1 MLIWLLLFWLGRFF
15 FIVFN
20 VSSIS
25 CEEVIGVAR
34 NAFRIDVSTICY
46 LLLLP
51 FLLSLFQ
58 RQLTDW
64 NGWALVFKFFF
75 YIISTVIV
83 LLSAVDVCLYQE
95 WGAKINSRIFLYL
108 QHPSEVLNSASIK
121 HYLIFGSIVIVSSL
135 FVHYTYK
142 RLSVAHSFHGMSKK
156 GIVWM
161 TPFIAALLL
170 LGIRGGWQQ
179 IPMQESDCYF
189 SKEQKINDVTV
200 NTFWNFNASVAR
212 SIANKTSNPYHYL
225 SDKEL
230 ASYAENNFGNS
241 IEHVETK
248 VLKSARPNVVFLI
261 LEGWSADMVGCIS
274 GNTQQSASPVFDSLA
289 KHGVLFSEC
298 YASGDR
304 SDQGITTV
312 LTSFPALPFGSII
325 NETQKIQQLPCVST
339 SLKAKGYQ
347 SLFLFGGDLSYG
359 NLKALI
365 YQKEFDVIVEEK
377 DMDSKFYRGRLGV
390 HDENT
395 FAVFSQQL
403 KQMKVPFFASIF
415 TQSTHF
421 HYDYP
426 HQRNT
431 ITWAGEH
438 NVYANSMLYSDSCIG
453 DFFQKAKKENWYSNT
468 LFVLVPDHSHHSP
481 QNSNPKTADY
491 HHIPLLLVGD
501 VLNDSLEGTVINKP
515 VSQCDVAG
523 TIVRLITGDATPYE
537 WYVDLF
543 SSTPNQH
550 VCFVYTEGVGIVTS
564 KDCKLS
570 FDAKNNRL
578 ETRPTIA
585 ECDTQH
591 MLQSAKAYLQYVY
604 GRYLQY

>member
-1 MLIWLLLFWLGRFF
+1 MLFWLGRLF
-15 FIVFN
+15 FILFN
-20 VSSIS
+20 VRGFSFNEAIA
-25 CEEVIGVAR
+25 VAQHS
-34 NAFRIDVSTICY
+34 FRIDVSSICY

-51 FLLSLFQ
+51 FLLSVFHRITVWQGWSILFK
-58 RQLTDW
+58 
-64 NGWALVFKFFF
+64 VYF
-75 YIISTVIV
+75 YTVTAFVVV
-83 LLSAVDVCLYQE
+83 LNAIDVCLYQE

-108 QHPSEVLNSASIK
+108 QHPSEVLNSASFQ
-121 HYLIFGSIVIVSSL
+121 HYLIFGLVALVSLLFIQYTVTALSISQY
-135 FVHYTYK
+135 FEEN
-142 RLSVAHSFHGMSKK
+142 K
-156 GIVWM
+156 GEGVVWIS
-161 TPFIAALLL
+161 PLIAILLL
-170 LGIRGGWQQ
+170 VGIRGGWQQ

-200 NTFWNFNASVAR
+200 NTFWNFNASLAR

-225 SDKEL
+225 TDKEL
-230 ASYAENNFGNS
+230 ARYAEHNFDYAM
-241 IEHVETK
+241 EQPETK

-261 LEGWSADMVGCIS
+261 LEGWSADMVGCVS
-274 GNTQQSASPVFDSLA
+274 GNIEQSASPMFDSLS
-289 KHGVLFSEC
+289 KQGVLFSEC

-325 NETQKIQQLPCVST
+325 NESQKIKKLPSVST
-339 SLKAKGYQ
+339 SLHAKGYQ

-365 YQKEFDVIVEEK
+365 YQKGFDEIIEEK
-377 DMDSKFYRGRLGV
+377 DINPNYYRGRLGV
-390 HDENT
+390 HDEHT
-395 FAVFSQQL
+395 FELFRQKISAIHQ
-403 KQMKVPFFASIF
+403 PFFASIF

-438 NVYANSMLYSDSCIG
+438 NAYANSMLYSDSCIG
-453 DFFQKAKKENWYSNT
+453 DFFRKAKQESWYSNT

-481 QNSNPKTADY
+481 NNSNPKTADY
-491 HHIPLLLVGD
+491 HHIPLLLYGD
-501 VLNDSLEGTVINKP
+501 VLNDSLKGKVMTNP
-515 VSQCDVAG
+515 VSQCDLAG
-523 TIVRLITGDATPYE
+523 TVVGLITGSAKEFE
-537 WYVDLF
+537 WSNNLF
-543 SSTPNQH
+543 LSIPNPH
-550 VCFVYTEGVGIVTS
+550 VYFIYTEGVGVVKS

-578 ETRPTIA
+578 ETSPSKTD
-585 ECDTQH
+585 CDTQQ

-604 GRYLQY
+604 NRYLQY

>member
-1 MLIWLLLFWLGRFF
+1 MLFWLGRFF

-20 VSSIS
+20 ISSIS
-25 CEEVIGVAR
+25 SEEVIGITR

-51 FLLSLFQ
+51 FLLSFFQ
-58 RQLTDW
+58 RVIAW
-64 NGWALVFKFFF
+64 GGWSLLFKSYF
-75 YIISTVIV
+75 YTVTLFIV
-83 LLSAVDVCLYQE
+83 LLNAVDVCLYQE
-95 WGAKINSRIFLYL
+95 WGVKINSRIFLYL
-108 QHPSEVLNSASIK
+108 QHPNEVLSSASFQ
-121 HYLIFGSIVIVSSL
+121 HYLIFGLVVLVSL
-135 FVHYTYK
+135 FLVRYAFN
-142 RLSVAHSFHGMSKK
+142 RLSVESCFHEKEKK
-156 GIVWM
+156 GVMWI
-161 TPFIAALLL
+161 TPLFALLLL

-241 IEHVETK
+241 IEHLETK
-248 VLKSARPNVVFLI
+248 VLKSDRPNVVFLI
-261 LEGWSADMVGCIS
+261 LEGWSADMVGCVS
-274 GNTQQSASPVFDSLA
+274 GNPQQSASPVFDSLA
-289 KHGVLFSEC
+289 KQGVLFSEC

-325 NETQKIQQLPCVST
+325 NESPKIKKLPCIAT
-339 SLKAKGYQ
+339 SLKPMGYQ

-365 YQKEFDVIVEEK
+365 YQKGFDAIVEEN

-390 HDENT
+390 HDENA
-395 FAVFSQQL
+395 FDVFSQQL
-403 KQMKVPFFASIF
+403 TKMKPPFFASIF

-438 NVYANSMLYSDSCIG
+438 NAYANSMLYSDSCIG
-453 DFFQKAKKENWYSNT
+453 DFFRKARKENWYSNT

-491 HHIPLLLVGD
+491 HHIPLLLLGD
-501 VLNDSLEGTVINKP
+501 VLHDSLKGTIISTP

-523 TIVRLITGDATPYE
+523 TVVRLITGTAKEYE

-578 ETRPTIA
+578 ETTPSTA
-585 ECDTQH
+585 DCDTQH
-591 MLQSAKAYLQYVY
+591 MLYSAKAYLQYVY

>member
-1 MLIWLLLFWLGRFF
+1 MLFWLGRFF

-25 CEEVIGVAR
+25 SEEVIGITQ

-51 FLLSLFQ
+51 FLLSFFQ
-58 RQLTDW
+58 RVIAW
-64 NGWALVFKFFF
+64 RGWSFLFKSYF
-75 YIISTVIV
+75 YTVTLFIV
-83 LLSAVDVCLYQE
+83 LLNAVDVCLYQE

-200 NTFWNFNASVAR
+200 NTFWNFNASVVR
-212 SIANKTSNPYHYL
+212 SIANKTSNPYRYL
-225 SDKEL
+225 TAEEL
-230 ASYAENNFGNS
+230 KRYTENNFKRS
-241 IEHVETK
+241 SEQPIIQ
-248 VLKSARPNVVFLI
+248 VLKAERPNVVFLI
-261 LEGWSADMVGCIS
+261 LEGWSADMVGCVS
-274 GNTQQSASPVFDSLA
+274 GNLAQSATPVFDSLA
-289 KHGVLFSEC
+289 KHGILFSEC

-438 NVYANSMLYSDSCIG
+438 IMFMLTLCYILIAVLAIFFKRQKKKIG
-453 DFFQKAKKENWYSNT
+453 T
-468 LFVLVPDHSHHSP
+468 
-481 QNSNPKTADY
+481 
-491 HHIPLLLVGD
+491 
-501 VLNDSLEGTVINKP
+501 
-515 VSQCDVAG
+515 
-523 TIVRLITGDATPYE
+523 ATPY
-537 WYVDLF
+537 LF
-543 SSTPNQH
+543 
-550 VCFVYTEGVGIVTS
+550 
-564 KDCKLS
+564 
-570 FDAKNNRL
+570 
-578 ETRPTIA
+578 
-585 ECDTQH
+585 
-591 MLQSAKAYLQYVY
+591 
-604 GRYLQY
+604 

>member
-15 FIVFN
+15 FVAFT
-20 VSSIS
+20 VQTIS
-25 CEEVIGVAR
+25 LDEVLGIAR
-34 NAFRIDVSTICY
+34 NAFRIDVSSISY
-46 LLLLP
+46 LLLFPL
-51 FLLSLFQ
+51 FLSVFQ
-58 RQLTDW
+58 CVVAWR
-64 NGWALVFKFFF
+64 GWAFLFKTYF
-75 YIISTVIV
+75 YTVTAFIILIT
-83 LLSAVDVCLYQE
+83 AVDVCLYQE
-95 WGAKINSRIFLYL
+95 WGLKINSRIFLYL
-108 QHPSEVLNSASIK
+108 QHPSEILNSASFQ
-121 HYLIFGSIVIVSSL
+121 HYIMFGLIVFVSL
-135 FVHYTYK
+135 FLVRFAFN
-142 RLSVAHSFHGMSKK
+142 RLSVERCFHENEKK
-156 GIVWM
+156 RVVWI
-161 TPFIAALLL
+161 TPLFALLL
-170 LGIRGGWQQ
+170 LMGIRGGWQQ

-189 SKEQKINDVTV
+189 SKKQIINDVTV

-230 ASYAENNFGNS
+230 ASYAENNFGNT
-241 IEHVETK
+241 IEPLEKK
-248 VLKSARPNVVFLI
+248 VLKTTRPNVVFLI
-261 LEGWSADMVGCIS
+261 LEGWSADMVGCVS
-274 GNTQQSASPVFDSLA
+274 GNTQQSASPEFDSLA
-289 KHGVLFSEC
+289 RQGVLFTEC

-325 NETQKIQQLPCVST
+325 NESQKIKKLPCVSS
-339 SLKAKGYQ
+339 SLKTEGYQ
-347 SLFLFGGDLSYG
+347 NLFLFGGDLSYG

-365 YQKEFDVIVEEK
+365 YQKGFDAIIEEK

-395 FAVFSQQL
+395 FDVFSRQL
-403 KQMKVPFFASIF
+403 TKMKSPFFASIF

-453 DFFQKAKKENWYSNT
+453 DFFRKAKKENWYSNT
-468 LFVLVPDHSHHSP
+468 LFVLVPYHSHHSP
-481 QNSNPKTADY
+481 QNSNPKTEDY
-491 HHIPLLLVGD
+491 HHIPLLLLGD
-501 VLNDSLEGTVINKP
+501 VLHDSLKGTRIAKP

-523 TIVRLITGDATPYE
+523 TVVRLITGAAKEYE

-578 ETRPTIA
+578 ETTTSTND
-585 ECDTQH
+585 CDSQH